1 MTQKTKKVME
11 IWDNAIHY
19 VVIKH
24 LDTNR
29 NPYKVYRLYYESGW
43 HRIKI
48 NEFQDL
54 LSCQYFLIDTIRG

>member
-1 MTQKTKKVME
+1 MMKTRKVME
-11 IWDNAIHY
+11 IRDTCVNF